1 MSDNYEFTKSS
12 IPQAIDDYSP
22 YIDKQSNNYIN
33 DINGGVY
40 TNNSLSLVT
49 FDLGQIYNS
58 STFTDS
64 NDLTLIIPVTMVAA
78 YSTGSATIAP
88 SAGSAALLAL
98 KNNFINLIHQ
108 GDLVV
113 QGKTIESTQP
123 FINVARN
130 FQMLSEMSINDLRQ
144 LGPSLGFSESLDN
157 HRSIVY
163 SASGAASATGRSG
176 VGITN
181 NRPYMNSAATIATGL
196 GGFETQISYAAK
208 QNNGVVNTALQQRIS
223 RYVDISGSNT
233 VNNIVPTILNQNNL
247 NTEFKP
253 YYVQYGNY
261 MIYYDYAVIKLNTLF
276 DSLAKIGL
284 VKRFDATI
292 RLWLNTG
299 AVAITVANATTTSL
313 DFSYS
318 NSNNTFSNTCPF
330 TINYLDPSGNLATP
344 PTTTN
349 IVAGLFINKPP
360 STSLAGINLS
370 SSNAA
375 HNMPA
380 CRIYYSQIV
389 VEPQKAINYISENRN
404 KKVVFKTFISNQ
416 YNNQASAGGNFNALI
431 NSGIVHPT
439 GILLIPYISST
450 VATGLGDYA
459 WKSPFDTAPSTGH
472 PISLTNLQVTVGG
485 KNTLQTTMFY
495 TFEHFMQQ
503 VARAESLTSSDFGI
517 TTGLFGQNW
526 WEYNR
531 FYYVNIERSAIAD
544 KLQPRN
550 INVSFTNNS
559 QLSIDLL
566 VFIFYSDEFNINCET
581 GIVTK

>member
-1 MSDNYEFTKSS
+1 M
-12 IPQAIDDYSP
+12 Q
-22 YIDKQSNNYIN
+22 
-33 DINGGVY
+33 
-40 TNNSLSLVT
+40 
-49 FDLGQIYNS
+49 
-58 STFTDS
+58 
-64 NDLTLIIPVTMVAA
+64 TLILTPTA
-78 YSTGSATIAP
+78 SNSA
-88 SAGSAALLAL
+88 AALLAL
-98 KNNFINLIHQ
+98 KNNFIHLIHQ
-108 GDLVV
+108 ADLVV
-113 QGKTIESTQP
+113 QGKTVESTQP

-130 FQMLSEMSINDLRQ
+130 FQMLSEMSINDLKQ
-144 LGPSLGFSESLDN
+144 YGPTLGFSESLDN

-163 SASGAASATGRSG
+163 SASGPAAVRSG

-181 NRPYMNSAATIATGL
+181 NRPFMNTTSTITGGL
-196 GGFETQISYAAK
+196 GGSETQISYAAK

-223 RYVDISGSNT
+223 RYVDISSSCT
-233 VNNIVPTILNQNNL
+233 VNNIVPTILSQNNL

-253 YYVQYGNY
+253 YFTRSGDY

-292 RLWLNTG
+292 RLWVNTG
-299 AVAITVANATTTSL
+299 AVAVPVSTPTNL
-313 DFSYS
+313 DISY
-318 NSNNTFSNTCPF
+318 NNTNNTFSNTCPF
-330 TINYLDPSGNLATP
+330 TINYLDISGGCLHASTSS
-344 PTTTN
+344 

-360 STSLAGINLS
+360 STSLSGINLS

-389 VEPQKAINYISENRN
+389 VEPQKALNYLNENRN
-404 KKVVFKTFISNQ
+404 KKVIFKTFISNQ
-416 YNNQASAGGNFNALI
+416 YNNQATAGGNFNALI

-439 GILLIPYISST
+439 GILIVPYISSA
-450 VATGLGDYA
+450 VSTGLGDYA
-459 WKSPFDTAPSTGH
+459 WRSPFDTAPSTGH
-472 PISLTNLQVTVGG
+472 PISLTNLQVTIGG
-485 KNTLQTTMFY
+485 KNVLQTTMFY
-495 TFEHFMQQ
+495 TYEHFMQQ

-550 INVSFTNNS
+550 INLSFTNNS
-559 QLSIDLL
+559 QLAADLL
-566 VFIFYSDEFNINCET
+566 VFIFYSDEFNINVET

>member
-58 STFTDS
+58 SSFTDT
-64 NDLTLIIPVTMVAA
+64 NDLTLIVPVTMVAA
-78 YSTGSATIAP
+78 YSTGSATVAP

-98 KNNFINLIHQ
+98 KNNFVNLIHQ

-144 LGPSLGFSESLDN
+144 LGPTLGFSESLDN
-157 HRSIVY
+157 HRSVVF
-163 SASGAASATGRSG
+163 SAAGAAATRSG

-181 NRPYMNSAATIATGL
+181 NRPYMNSNATIATGL
-196 GGFETQISYAAK
+196 GGGETQIGYAAK

-223 RYVDISGSNT
+223 RYVDVSGTNT
-233 VNNIVPTILNQNNL
+233 VNNIVPTILSQTNL

-253 YYVQYGNY
+253 YYVQSGNY
-261 MIYYDYAVIKLNTLF
+261 MIYYDYAVIKLNTIF

-284 VKRFDATI
+284 VKRFDATV

-299 AVAITVANATTTSL
+299 ALAVTVSNPTSAL
-313 DFSYS
+313 DLSYNNT
-318 NSNNTFSNTCPF
+318 NSTFSNTCPF
-330 TINYLDPSGNLATP
+330 TINYLDISAGVPS
-344 PTTTN
+344 TTTN
-349 IVAGLFINKPP
+349 IVAGLFINRPP
-360 STSLAGINLS
+360 TTSLAGINLA

-404 KKVVFKTFISNQ
+404 KKVVFRSFISNQ
-416 YNNQASAGGNFNALI
+416 YNSQATSGGNFNALI

-439 GILLIPYISST
+439 GILLVPYISST
-450 VATGLGDYA
+450 VSTGLGDYA

-495 TFEHFMQQ
+495 TYEHFMQQ

-517 TTGLFGQNW
+517 TTGLFGQSW
-526 WEYNR
+526 WEFNR

-559 QLSIDLL
+559 QVAIDLL
-566 VFIFYSDEFNINCET
+566 VFIFYSDEFNINVET
-581 GIVTK
+581 GIVQK

>member
-12 IPQAIDDYSP
+12 MTQAIDDYSP
-22 YIDKQSNNYIN
+22 YIDKQGNNFIN
-33 DINGGVY
+33 DINSSVY

-58 STFTDS
+58 NTFTDT
-64 NDLTLIIPVTMVAA
+64 NDLTLVIPVVMVAA

-88 SAGSAALLAL
+88 SAGSAALLSL

-108 GDLVV
+108 GDLVI
-113 QGKTIESTQP
+113 QGKTVESTQP

-144 LGPSLGFSESLDN
+144 MGPTLGFSESLDN
-157 HRSIVY
+157 HRSMVY
-163 SASGAASATGRSG
+163 SPAGAATAVGRSG

-181 NRPYMNSAATIATGL
+181 NRPYMNSTATIASGL
-196 GGFETQISYAAK
+196 GGFETQISYASK
-208 QNNGVVNTALQQRIS
+208 QNNGVVNTGLQQRIS
-223 RYVDISGSNT
+223 RYVDISGTNN
-233 VNNIVPTILNQNNL
+233 VNNIVPTILSQNNL
-247 NTEFKP
+247 NNEFKP
-253 YYVQYGNY
+253 YYVQSGQY
-261 MIYYDYAVIKLNTLF
+261 MIYYDYAVIKLNSLF

-284 VKRFDATI
+284 VKRLDATI
-292 RLWLNTG
+292 RLWVNTG
-299 AVAITVANATTTSL
+299 AVAVPVSNVTTTSL
-313 DFSYS
+313 DISY
-318 NSNNTFSNTCPF
+318 NNTNNTFSNTCPF
-330 TINYLDPSGNLATP
+330 TINYLDPSGNVSTP
-344 PTTTN
+344 TGTTN
-349 IVAGLFINKPP
+349 IVAGLFINRPP
-360 STSLAGINLS
+360 ATSLAGINLAS
-370 SSNAA
+370 SGAS
-375 HNMPA
+375 HFMPA

-389 VEPQKAINYISENRN
+389 IEPQKAINYLNQNRN

-439 GILLIPYISST
+439 GILIVPYISSAVT
-450 VATGLGDYA
+450 TGLGDYA
-459 WKSPFDTAPSTGH
+459 WRSPFDTAPSTGH

-485 KNTLQTTMFY
+485 KNVLQTTMFY

-503 VARAESLTSSDFGI
+503 VSRAESLTSSDFGI

-526 WEYNR
+526 WEFNR

-550 INVSFTNNS
+550 INLSFTNNS
-559 QLSIDLL
+559 LVAIDML
-566 VFIFYSDEFNINCET
+566 VFIFYSDELIINCET

>member
-1 MSDNYEFTKSS
+1 
-12 IPQAIDDYSP
+12 
-22 YIDKQSNNYIN
+22 
-33 DINGGVY
+33 
-40 TNNSLSLVT
+40 
-49 FDLGQIYNS
+49 
-58 STFTDS
+58 
-64 NDLTLIIPVTMVAA
+64 
-78 YSTGSATIAP
+78 
-88 SAGSAALLAL
+88 
-98 KNNFINLIHQ
+98 LIHQ

-113 QGKTIESTQP
+113 QGKTTESTQP
-123 FINVARN
+123 FINAARN

-163 SASGAASATGRSG
+163 SAAGVAASRSG

-181 NRPYMNSAATIATGL
+181 NRPYMNTTSTITGGL
-196 GGFETQISYAAK
+196 GGFDTQISYAAK

-223 RYVDISGSNT
+223 RYVDISGSNN
-233 VNNIVPTILNQNNL
+233 VNNIVPTILSQNNL

-253 YYVQYGNY
+253 YYVQSGNY

-439 GILLIPYISST
+439 GILLIPYISSAEST
-450 VATGLGDYA
+450 SLGDYA

-559 QLSIDLL
+559 QLAIDLL

>member
-58 STFTDS
+58 STFTDT
-64 NDLTLIIPVTMVAA
+64 NDLTLIVPVTMVAA
-78 YSTGSATIAP
+78 YSTGSATVAP
-88 SAGSAALLAL
+88 SAGSAALLAI

-113 QGKTIESTQP
+113 QGKTVESTQP
-123 FINVARN
+123 FINAARN

-144 LGPSLGFSESLDN
+144 LGPTLGFSESLDN
-157 HRSIVY
+157 HRSIVF
-163 SASGAASATGRSG
+163 STSGAAGSRSG

-181 NRPYMNSAATIATGL
+181 NRPYLNTTATITGGL
-196 GGFETQISYAAK
+196 GGGETQISYAAK

-223 RYVDISGSNT
+223 RYVDVSGSNT
-233 VNNIVPTILNQNNL
+233 VNNIVPTILSQTNL
-247 NTEFKP
+247 NNEFKP
-253 YYVQYGNY
+253 YYVQSGNY

-292 RLWLNTG
+292 RLWFNTG
-299 AVAITVANATTTSL
+299 AVNVPVSNPNTAL
-313 DFSYS
+313 DLSY
-318 NSNNTFSNTCPF
+318 NNTGNTFSNTCPF
-330 TINYLDPSGNLATP
+330 TINYLDVSGGVPN
-344 PTTTN
+344 TTTN

-360 STSLAGINLS
+360 TTSLAGINLS
-370 SSNAA
+370 SSGAS

-389 VEPQKAINYISENRN
+389 VEPQKAINYINENRN
-404 KKVVFKTFISNQ
+404 KKVVYKAFISNQ
-416 YNNQASAGGNFNALI
+416 YNSQATSGGNFNALI

-450 VATGLGDYA
+450 VSTGLGDYA

-485 KNTLQTTMFY
+485 KNVLQTTMFY

-503 VARAESLTSSDFGI
+503 VARAESLTSSELLPVYSVKPGGNI
-517 TTGLFGQNW
+517 T
-526 WEYNR
+526 
-531 FYYVNIERSAIAD
+531 
-544 KLQPRN
+544 
-550 INVSFTNNS
+550 VS
-559 QLSIDLL
+559 IM
-566 VFIFYSDEFNINCET
+566 
-581 GIVTK
+581 

>member
-58 STFTDS
+58 STFTDT

-78 YSTGSATIAP
+78 FAN
-88 SAGSAALLAL
+88 AGNPVAASPGGAALLSL
-98 KNNFINLIHQ
+98 KNNFVNLIHQ

-113 QGKTIESTQP
+113 QGKTVESTQP

-144 LGPSLGFSESLDN
+144 LGPTLGFSESLDN
-157 HRSIVY
+157 HRSMVY
-163 SASGAASATGRSG
+163 SAAGGAASRSG

-181 NRPYMNSAATIATGL
+181 NRPYMNTNATIAGGL
-196 GGFETQISYAAK
+196 GGFETQISYATK

-223 RYVDISGSNT
+223 RYVDVNSANT
-233 VNNIVPTILNQNNL
+233 VNNIVPTILSVNNL

-253 YYVQYGNY
+253 YYVQSGTY
-261 MIYYDYAVIKLNTLF
+261 MIYYDYAVIKLNTIF

-299 AVAITVANATTTSL
+299 AIAVNVTNANTAL
-313 DFSYS
+313 DLSY
-318 NSNNTFSNTCPF
+318 NNTLNTFSNTCPF
-330 TINYLDPSGNLATP
+330 TINYLDVASGVTGG
-344 PTTTN
+344 TTH

-360 STSLAGINLS
+360 TTSLSGINLAL
-370 SSNAA
+370 SNAS

-389 VEPQKAINYISENRN
+389 IEPQKAINYISENRN

-416 YNNQASAGGNFNALI
+416 YNNPASAGGNFNALI

-439 GILLIPYISST
+439 GILLVPYISST
-450 VATGLGDYA
+450 VSSGLGDYA

-517 TTGLFGQNW
+517 TTGLFGQSW

-559 QLSIDLL
+559 AVAIDLL
-566 VFIFYSDEFNINCET
+566 VFIFYSDELNINVET
-581 GIVTK
+581 GIVQK

>member
-1 MSDNYEFTKSS
+1 
-12 IPQAIDDYSP
+12 
-22 YIDKQSNNYIN
+22 
-33 DINGGVY
+33 
-40 TNNSLSLVT
+40 
-49 FDLGQIYNS
+49 
-58 STFTDS
+58 
-64 NDLTLIIPVTMVAA
+64 
-78 YSTGSATIAP
+78 
-88 SAGSAALLAL
+88 
-98 KNNFINLIHQ
+98 
-108 GDLVV
+108 
-113 QGKTIESTQP
+113 
-123 FINVARN
+123 
-130 FQMLSEMSINDLRQ
+130 
-144 LGPSLGFSESLDN
+144 
-157 HRSIVY
+157 
-163 SASGAASATGRSG
+163 
-176 VGITN
+176 
-181 NRPYMNSAATIATGL
+181 
-196 GGFETQISYAAK
+196 
-208 QNNGVVNTALQQRIS
+208 
-223 RYVDISGSNT
+223 
-233 VNNIVPTILNQNNL
+233 
-247 NTEFKP
+247 
-253 YYVQYGNY
+253 
-261 MIYYDYAVIKLNTLF
+261 
-276 DSLAKIGL
+276 
-284 VKRFDATI
+284 
-292 RLWLNTG
+292 
-299 AVAITVANATTTSL
+299 
-313 DFSYS
+313 
-318 NSNNTFSNTCPF
+318 
-330 TINYLDPSGNLATP
+330 
-344 PTTTN
+344 
-349 IVAGLFINKPP
+349 
-360 STSLAGINLS
+360 
-370 SSNAA
+370 
-375 HNMPA
+375 MPA

-416 YNNQASAGGNFNALI
+416 YNNQVSKGGNFNALI

-559 QLSIDLL
+559 QLAIDLL

>member
-12 IPQAIDDYSP
+12 IPQNIDDYSP

-58 STFTDS
+58 NTFTDT
-64 NDLTLIIPVTMVAA
+64 NDLTLVVPVTMVAA
-78 YSTGSATIAP
+78 YSSGAATVAP
-88 SAGSAALLAL
+88 SAGSAALLAI
-98 KNNFINLIHQ
+98 KNNFVNLVHQ

-123 FINVARN
+123 FLNAARN

-144 LGPSLGFSESLDN
+144 LGPTLGFSESLDN
-157 HRSIVY
+157 QRSMIY
-163 SASGAASATGRSG
+163 YTSGAAATRSG

-181 NRPYMNSAATIATGL
+181 NRPHVNTTATITGGL

-208 QNNGVVNTALQQRIS
+208 QNNNVVNTALQQRIS
-223 RYVDISGSNT
+223 RYVDINNANT
-233 VNNIVPTILNQNNL
+233 VNNIVPTILTQTNL

-253 YYVQYGNY
+253 YYTRSGDY
-261 MIYYDYAVIKLNTLF
+261 MIYYDYAVIKLNCLF

-292 RLWLNTG
+292 RLWFNTG
-299 AVAITVANATTTSL
+299 AVAVPVSTPTTAL
-313 DFSYS
+313 DLSY
-318 NSNNTFSNTCPF
+318 NNTLNTFSNTCPF
-330 TINYLDPSGNLATP
+330 TINYLDISAGVPN
-344 PTTTN
+344 TTTS

-360 STSLAGINLS
+360 TTSLSGINLS

-389 VEPQKAINYISENRN
+389 IEPQKAINYISENRN

-416 YNNQASAGGNFNALI
+416 YNSQASSGGNFNALI
-431 NSGIVHPT
+431 NSGVVHPT
-439 GILLIPYISST
+439 GVLLIPYIAST
-450 VATGLGDYA
+450 VSTGLGDYA
-459 WKSPFDTAPSTGH
+459 WRSPFDTAPATGH

-503 VARAESLTSSDFGI
+503 VSRAESLTSSDFGI

-526 WEYNR
+526 WEFNR

-559 QLSIDLL
+559 NVAIDLL